1 MTLRSSAV
9 SLARGLASSSS
20 SSSSLPF
27 RWTSIQNVTFQPR
40 HFSTSHAPP
49 NSFSRPSPP
58 LLPRA
63 DQKEFEDLQR
73 RVNAPASQQA
83 QQDLEAQAELAKT
96 VTGTEE
102 DLTMHPDYRK
112 TPEPTFQGDTNP
124 ETGEVGGPKRE
135 PLVHGDWSYG
145 GRATDF

>member
-1 MTLRSSAV
+1 MAMAMRSSAF
-9 SLARGLASSSS
+9 SFARGLVSP
-20 SSSSLPF
+20 SSSLSS
-27 RWTSIQNVTFQPR
+27 RWAFMQSATLQTRYITTSRT
-40 HFSTSHAPP
+40 TS

-58 LLPRA
+58 LLPRS

-73 RVNAPASQQA
+73 RVNAPASQRA
-83 QQDLEAQAELAKT
+83 QQDIEAQAELAQT
-96 VTGTEE
+96 VTGSEE
-102 DLTMHPDYRK
+102 DLTMHPDYRR

>member
-1 MTLRSSAV
+1 MQSV
-9 SLARGLASSSS
+9 
-20 SSSSLPF
+20 
-27 RWTSIQNVTFQPR
+27 NFQPR
-40 HFSTSHAPP
+40 HLSTSHTPFN

-58 LLPRA
+58 PLPRS

-83 QQDLEAQAELAKT
+83 QQDLEAQAELAQT